1 MEETESQRLTKWSI
15 GLLVVVLA
23 AGMFLRIWPSAGFK
37 SVGVDEH
44 QYAVYAAKAV
54 SYGITSYG
62 RVIDEFIVDQV
73 HKPGAVVPA
82 TRIGFIWPM
91 AILSQVTKIDP
102 LQSARILSCTAAIL
116 LLAINVVIALRFAGT
131 RQALTVVAL
140 LST

>member
-1 MEETESQRLTKWSI
+1 MGETESPRLTKWSI
-15 GLLVVVLA
+15 GFLALVLT
-23 AGMFLRIWPSAGFK
+23 AGVFLRIWPSAGFK

-54 SYGITSYG
+54 SYGLTNYG

-91 AILSQVTKIDP
+91 AILSQLTRIDP
-102 LQSARILSCTAAIL
+102 LQAARILSC
-116 LLAINVVIALRFAGT
+116 
-131 RQALTVVAL
+131 VA
-140 LST
+140 TI